1 MGESS
6 IFGVGSSQKSL
17 PTSDPIAMAR
27 QSKLIKEQWDDYKK
41 RFQPVEDQ
49 LINDVSGTKY
59 HTKYNQEGLDNAQGL
74 VNTAYGAAKD
84 MQERDQQRIGIS
96 YTPQQQ
102 QAMDSTMNIDQSR
115 SLDNA
120 TNNARQ
126 ADIDRKNTV
135 ISGGLG
141 GVA

>member
-6 IFGVGSSQKSL
+6 IFGIGSSQKSL
-17 PTSDPIAMAR
+17 PTSDPIAMAK

-41 RFQPVEDQ
+41 RFRPVEDQ

-74 VNTAYGAAKD
+74 VNTAYGSAKE
-84 MQERDQQRIGIS
+84 MQARDQQRIGVS

-102 QAMDSTMNIDQSR
+102 QAMDSAVNIYQSKT
-115 SLDNA
+115 LDNT

-126 ADIDRKNTV
+126 ADIDRKNAV
-135 ISGGLG
+135 ISGGLS